1 MIGWVSTCVQSPS
14 LRADM
19 EEGDGGE
26 TVFPNAWPP
35 EQSDEEHVDIK
46 QVILIVNFRFDYQ
59 LRGDKST

>member
-1 MIGWVSTCVQSPS
+1 
-14 LRADM
+14 M

-46 QVILIVNFRFDYQ
+46 QVILIVNFQFDYQ